1 MRLITVFF
9 VMFSLAGSAFAQQ
22 SVPNDII
29 KAGEADFQTYCA
41 VCHGRDGK
49 GNGPVAKD
57 LITTPSDLTTLAK
70 RSGGEMFESIIHR
83 VIDGRQDITAHGPR
97 DMPIWGNWFKFMARA
112 GNPENT
118 DDETAEIIAA
128 LRIQGLIE
136 YMKTIQEK

>member
-1 MRLITVFF
+1 MRMALT
-9 VMFSLAGSAFAQQ
+9 LALVAAATAGAAQDAETGGELFAR
-22 SVPNDII
+22 
-29 KAGEADFQTYCA
+29 YCA
-41 VCHGRDGK
+41 ACHGLDARGDG
-49 GNGPVAKD
+49 PMTPILEV
-57 LITTPSDLTTLAK
+57 LPSDLTTLAK